1 MISII
6 IINYKQKDFVEQ
18 CAASIYKHFTSYP
31 FDVIIVNNSPE
42 ENLNYLKD
50 TYPNISV
57 IENENKGFS
66 QANNL
71 GAKNSKGEYLFF
83 LNADTTIE
91 NDFLKKFIDEFSN
104 KEFGAAGLKLLNND
118 NSLQLSFWN
127 ENTFLNEIQNKKAE
141 EKFKEKDTVFIKRYE
156 VDEIKQ
162 TDWVTGAAMIV
173 KKNIFDKIGGFDE
186 KFFLYY
192 EDADLCKRLSD
203 AGYKIY
209 YFPFSKIIHFKG
221 ENVNKDF
228 SGNTYFFS
236 KQSEFLYYKK
246 HNGFIDNLLLKVY
259 LFFKFLFKY
268 LFTFKKI
275 NLRILLLVLGIN
287 K

>member
-6 IINYKQKDFVEQ
+6 IINYKQKEFVEQ
-18 CAASIYKHFTSYP
+18 CIASIYKHFKSHP
-31 FDVIIVNNSPE
+31 FEVIVINNSPE
-42 ENLNYLKD
+42 ENLNHLKE
-50 TYPNISV
+50 TYPDTTV
-57 IENENKGFS
+57 IENVNKGFS

-71 GAKNSKGEYLFF
+71 GAKHSKGEYLFF
-83 LNADTTIE
+83 LNADTIIE
-91 NDFLKKFIDEFSN
+91 NDFLKKFIDEFSG
-104 KEFGAAGLKLLNND
+104 KEFGAAGLKLLNED

-141 EKFKEKDTVFIKRYE
+141 EKFKERDNAFIKQYE

-173 KKNIFDKIGGFDE
+173 RKDVFTKIAGFDE

-192 EDADLCKRLSD
+192 EDADLCKRLNN
-203 AGYKIY
+203 AGYNIY
-209 YFPFSKIIHFKG
+209 YFPFSRIIHLKG

-228 SGNTYFFS
+228 SGNTYYFS
-236 KQSEFLYYKK
+236 KQSELLYYKK
-246 HNGFIDNLLLKVY
+246 HNGFFDKVLLRGY

-275 NLRILLLVLGIN
+275 NLRILLLVLGVN

>member
-6 IINYKQKDFVEQ
+6 IINYKQKEFVEQ
-18 CAASIYKHFTSYP
+18 CAASIYKNFSSYP
-31 FDVIIVNNSPE
+31 FEVIIINNSPE
-42 ENLNYLKD
+42 QRLDHLQNTYKD
-50 TYPNISV
+50 ILI
-57 IENENKGFS
+57 IENANKGFS

-71 GAKNSKGEYLFF
+71 GARHSKGEYLFF
-83 LNADTTIE
+83 LNADTLIE
-91 NDFLKKFIDEFSN
+91 NDFLKKFMDEFSG
-104 KEFGAAGLKLLNND
+104 KEFGAVGLKLLNED

-141 EKFKEKDTVFIKRYE
+141 EKFKERDTTFVKQYE
-156 VDEIKQ
+156 VDKIKQ

-173 KKNIFDKIGGFDE
+173 RKDIFNKTGGFDE

-209 YFPFSKIIHFKG
+209 YFPFSRIIHFKG

-228 SGNTYFFS
+228 SDNTYYFS
-236 KQSEFLYYKK
+236 KQSELLYYRK
-246 HNGFIDNLLLKVY
+246 HNGFFDNLWLKIY
-259 LFFKFLFKY
+259 LFLKFLFKY
-268 LFTFKKI
+268 LFTFKEI
-275 NLRILLLVLGIN
+275 NLKILLLVMGV
-287 K
+287 KK